1 MRTKTLH
8 RSEKLGELGHFR
20 ALRDYVAEVS
30 RGRMQKGKLF
40 SLCVRASFSKCY
52 EFNLQAWDKSKTEG
66 AFFSLPTL
74 RGICE
79 ELIVLN
85 YVKFLPNSERDLLF
99 SKLMAHD
106 VHSRLATQKGFFSTA
121 RPFQPVLNPQLS
133 PAAFTA
139 LENEIQT
146 IWRRHGWP
154 RMNRGVLPPIRQIA
168 EKQGGDILLTLYDY
182 LYRLTSGTVHFSIG
196 SLFRT
201 GWGQQPNCTF
211 SVRHFT
217 GYYGAFARIYG
228 AFMFC
233 AYFELLAR
241 FLRPD
246 KSIRRRVVA
255 IRDSILS
262 LVRWPEMI
270 TFEEMNIP
278 VPDPGIMI
286 NALGVVVS
294 RRAKRLLS

>member
-1 MRTKTLH
+1 MRRKTSR
-8 RSEKLGELGHFR
+8 RSERDELNLFR
-20 ALRDYVAEVS
+20 ALGDYVAAVS
-30 RGRMQKGKLF
+30 RGRMQKGKFF

-52 EFNLQAWDKSKTEG
+52 DFNLQAWDKSKTEA

-85 YVKFLPNSERDLLF
+85 YVKSFPNSERDLLF
-99 SKLMAHD
+99 AKLMAHD
-106 VHSRLATQKGFFSTA
+106 VHTSLAVQKGFFSTA

-133 PAAFTA
+133 SAALTT
-139 LENEIQT
+139 LENEIQM
-146 IWRRHGWP
+146 IWRSQGWP
-154 RMNRGVLPPIRQIA
+154 HMNRGVIPPIRQIA
-168 EKQGGDILLTLYDY
+168 EKQGGDILIKLYDY
-182 LYRLTSGTVHFSIG
+182 LYRLTSGTVHFSVG
-196 SLFRT
+196 SLLRT
-201 GWGQQPNCTF
+201 GWGEPPNFTF
-211 SVRHFT
+211 SVRYFT

-233 AYFELLAR
+233 AYFELLSR

-246 KSIRRRVVA
+246 KGAKRRVDA

-270 TFEEMNIP
+270 TFEEMNMP
-278 VPDPGIMI
+278 VPDPGSMI
-286 NALGVVVS
+286 NALGVVLS
-294 RRAKRLLS
+294 REGKRLLS